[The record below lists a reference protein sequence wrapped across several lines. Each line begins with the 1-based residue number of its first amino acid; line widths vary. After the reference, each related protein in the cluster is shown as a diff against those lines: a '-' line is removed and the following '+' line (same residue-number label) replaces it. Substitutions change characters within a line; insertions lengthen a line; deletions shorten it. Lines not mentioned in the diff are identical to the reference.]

1 MTEFAF
7 ESAAA
12 DALAAGA
19 FAVAVAVGHF
29 TFVVFQAALFALP
42 ARIALA
48 SAVDVISTTAA
59 QHRTHTFHLHNKKK
73 TATKNK

>member
-1 MTEFAF
+1 MKGIHRGNQSTNVAEFAF

-19 FAVAVAVGHF
+19 LAVPVTIGDLAL
-29 TFVVFQAALFALP
+29 VVFQAALAALP

-48 SAVDVISTTAA
+48 LAIDVVTSSATEDRADA
-59 QHRTHTFHLHNKKK
+59 
-73 TATKNK
+73 